1 MKVVLQRVR
10 EAQVEVDGRVV
21 GSIDHG
27 LVALVGIGRNDSQD
41 IIGWMARKV
50 AGLRIFSDAGG
61 KMNESLRDTKG
72 GCLAVSQFTLFGDCR
87 KGTRPGFSTAAPPD
101 EAREAFDA
109 FVEALRGQNIPVETG
124 IFQADMKVS
133 LVNDG
138 PVTLV
143 LEKE

>member
-41 IIGWMARKV
+41 TIGWMARKV
-50 AGLRIFSDAGG
+50 AGLRIFSDADG

-87 KGTRPGFSTAAPPD
+87 KGTRPGLFGGESVYVVWRLSKRHPS
-101 EAREAFDA
+101 R
-109 FVEALRGQNIPVETG
+109 
-124 IFQADMKVS
+124 IFHC
-133 LVNDG
+133 G
-138 PVTLV
+138 TPR
-143 LEKE
+143 